1 MPEEIDRQS
10 IIDEEHLKLLSL
22 SYMISAGVTLLFSI
36 FGVVYIILGIAISI
50 SLAHAPAAAGK
61 AGQPPPAF
69 VGWIFA
75 GIGIVIFL
83 VTIVVAIAKYWAG
96 RCIKLRKSRT
106 YCMVIAA
113 LGCIEIPYG
122 TVLGVLTFIVL
133 GRESVVKQ
141 FARTRGREDIG
152 HNSLINS

>member
-61 AGQPPPAF
+61 AGQPPPA
-69 VGWIFA
+69 A
-75 GIGIVIFL
+75 P
-83 VTIVVAIAKYWAG
+83 T
-96 RCIKLRKSRT
+96 SR
-106 YCMVIAA
+106 
-113 LGCIEIPYG
+113 
-122 TVLGVLTFIVL
+122 
-133 GRESVVKQ
+133 
-141 FARTRGREDIG
+141 
-152 HNSLINS
+152 